1 MLVKIILLAK
11 VMAGKKTL
19 EYYQIP
25 NQKILSRTKAELR
38 LHSEFLLPEE
48 NLLDIR
54 LGKNTLRHQ

>member
-1 MLVKIILLAK
+1 
-11 VMAGKKTL
+11 MAGKKTL

-25 NQKILSRTKAELR
+25 NQKILSQTKAELR

-54 LGKNTLRHQ
+54 LGKNMLRHQ

>member
-25 NQKILSRTKAELR
+25 NQKILSQTKAEAAFWIPTVWGELV
-38 LHSEFLLPEE
+38 
-48 NLLDIR
+48 
-54 LGKNTLRHQ
+54 RH